1 MSQSASPNSNLAASQ
16 KVAPR
21 LVRLGA
27 LTFLA
32 FLSLFVA
39 WSWLAPLSSA
49 VVARGVI
56 KAEGNRKT
64 VQHQEGGIIKT
75 ILVKDGDQ
83 VRASQVLMVL
93 DDERVSAGFDQLG
106 AQLDSERAKESRLR
120 AESELATAVQWPSAP
135 ADKKAVK
142 QRLAELIAKESEIF
156 RSRRQSLDKQVA
168 LLQQQSSQIDAELR
182 SLSAQIAASSQALS
196 FVQQELKITRELADQ
211 GFLQKTRVMN
221 LERDASAQTANMESA
236 RAELA
241 KAQQRKTDLEL
252 RAVLAKQDYSRN
264 ASEALKES
272 VARRVD
278 LEERLRPIADAS
290 SRQSILA
297 PSSGTVV
304 DLKFFA
310 AGAVIGPR
318 EPILD
323 IVPDQANLVVEAKVR
338 SEDVSHISV
347 GQSSNVRLQA
357 AKQRESLSLDAKVTY
372 VAADQTTD
380 RQTGQSFF
388 TVQLGIDAKSLSD
401 AGNPKLLSGIPVEV
415 FVEVAPRN
423 LLQYLFEPLTSGFQR
438 GMRER

>member
-1 MSQSASPNSNLAASQ
+1 MNQSAAMNTTAAPSQ
-16 KVAPR
+16 QIAPR
-21 LVRLGA
+21 LIRLGVIT
-27 LTFLA
+27 LLV
-32 FLSLFVA
+32 FLSLFLA

-49 VVARGVI
+49 VVAKGLI

-83 VRASQVLMVL
+83 VKANQVLIVL
-93 DDERVSAGFDQLG
+93 DDERVSAGLDQLG

-120 AESELATAVQWPSAP
+120 AESELASKVQWPIVA
-135 ADKKAVK
+135 ADKKVAK
-142 QRLAELIAKESEIF
+142 QHLGELIAKENEIF
-156 RSRRQSLDKQVA
+156 RARRQSLDKQVA
-168 LLQQQSSQIDAELR
+168 LLQQQSLQVDAEIR
-182 SLSAQIAASSQALS
+182 SLSAQIAASSQALN
-196 FVQQELKITRELADQ
+196 FVNQELKVTRELADQ

-221 LERDASAQTANMESA
+221 LERDASSQTANMESA

-278 LEERLRPIADAS
+278 LEERLRPVADAS
-290 SRQSILA
+290 SRQNILA

-310 AGAVIGPR
+310 PGAVIGPR

-323 IVPDQANLVVEAKVR
+323 IVPDKAILIVEAKVR
-338 SEDVSHISV
+338 SEDASHISV
-347 GQSSNVRLQA
+347 GQSSSVRLQS
-357 AKQRESLSLDAKVTY
+357 AKQRESHNLDAKVTY
-372 VAADQTTD
+372 IAADQTTD
-380 RQTGQSFF
+380 RQNGQSFF
-388 TVQLGIDAKSLSD
+388 VIQLGIDAKSLNE
-401 AGNPKLLSGIPVEV
+401 AGNPKLSSGIPVEV
-415 FVEVAPRN
+415 FVEIAPRN
-423 LLQYLFEPLTSGFQR
+423 LLHYLFEPLTAGFRR